1 MNALRIL
8 LPVLVFVGSSCSY
21 QPFSELVE
29 YQEFVANE
37 HPLVIAGDV
46 AERLERFEPVEIL
59 VNRDELSETEEKVL
73 AELVAASRLM
83 GEIFRRQAWAGNP
96 KMRARLLV
104 SGDANAATALQLF
117 DVMVGPWDRLNEE
130 PFIGS
135 MERPEGAGYYP
146 NDMTSEEFKSWVD
159 AHPEQKAE
167 LEGLF
172 HVVRRGADGGLITVP
187 YSQAYARWLRPAA
200 THLRRA
206 ADLTENKSL
215 QVFLRSRADALASDD
230 YYQSDKDWMDLNGH
244 VEVTIGPYEVYE
256 DRMFAAKAAF
266 ESFVTVVSHDLSK
279 KLSAYKDLLPQ
290 MEQNLPIPDAI
301 KNPNRGTESPI
312 RVADLFYS
320 GGDTRSGV
328 QTIAF
333 NLPNDERVRKEKGS
347 KKVILR
353 NVMDAKFK
361 RIMKP
366 IAERVLHADHQG
378 DLIQDGFFNETL
390 FHELSHGLGPGLLVL
405 DGRKTEVR
413 RELGAIYSACEEAKA
428 DVMGA
433 WNVLFMIERGV
444 FERSYRRPFLTTYF
458 AGLFRSTRFGIAE
471 AHGKGAALQLNYFV
485 EKGGASR
492 DEKTGRYRIDLDTL
506 ARLIGELTR
515 DICVLQAAGDKAGT
529 EAFFARY
536 GIMTPSLSAT
546 LATLTAIPVDIRPS
560 YASDQ

>member
-215 QVFLRSRADALASDD
+215 QVFLRSRAGEN
-230 YYQSDKDWMDLNGH
+230 K
-244 VEVTIGPYEVYE
+244 
-256 DRMFAAKAAF
+256 RAAM
-266 ESFVTVVSHDLSK
+266 SSS
-279 KLSAYKDLLPQ
+279 SG
-290 MEQNLPIPDAI
+290 ME
-301 KNPNRGTESPI
+301 
-312 RVADLFYS
+312 
-320 GGDTRSGV
+320 
-328 QTIAF
+328 
-333 NLPNDERVRKEKGS
+333 
-347 KKVILR
+347 
-353 NVMDAKFK
+353 
-361 RIMKP
+361 
-366 IAERVLHADHQG
+366 
-378 DLIQDGFFNETL
+378 
-390 FHELSHGLGPGLLVL
+390 
-405 DGRKTEVR
+405 
-413 RELGAIYSACEEAKA
+413 
-428 DVMGA
+428 
-433 WNVLFMIERGV
+433 
-444 FERSYRRPFLTTYF
+444 
-458 AGLFRSTRFGIAE
+458 
-471 AHGKGAALQLNYFV
+471 
-485 EKGGASR
+485 
-492 DEKTGRYRIDLDTL
+492 RYMEI
-506 ARLIGELTR
+506 
-515 DICVLQAAGDKAGT
+515 
-529 EAFFARY
+529 
-536 GIMTPSLSAT
+536 S
-546 LATLTAIPVDIRPS
+546 
-560 YASDQ
+560 